1 MKQLSKPSYPF
12 PVQHRTSLFFTLIE
26 LLVVIAIIAIL
37 AAMLLPALSKAREK
51 ARTISCAA
59 NLKQIGVYEQF
70 YEDEYDGG
78 AIPTLYWGTWTWDN
92 ASINNP
98 CWPHLIQIIYKIPL
112 KTIVC
117 PSSPTAS
124 AAADNSRTHN
134 GIVYHC
140 YQPQYSANDTGI
152 GQINKDTFRRYCPS
166 YPDDYGKLIYPA
178 LNGKS
183 LSTKIFISD
192 TDANAT
198 GFTVSNI
205 QLRVGTI
212 RHGQKSNVLWGDG
225 HVAPIAPPWTNYQ
238 KFEYQINQ

>member
-1 MKQLSKPSYPF
+1 MI
-12 PVQHRTSLFFTLIE
+12 VHTSLKNHRNVFTLIE

-59 NLKQIGVYEQF
+59 NLKQIGVYQHF

-78 AIPTLYWGTWTWDN
+78 AIPTLYWGVWGWNN
-92 ASINNP
+92 ATISSP
-98 CWPHLIQIIYKIPL
+98 CWQHLIQIIYNVPL
-112 KTIVC
+112 KTVMC
-117 PSSPTAS
+117 PSQPVNSGTT
-124 AAADNSRTHN
+124 DNTRTL
-134 GIVYHC
+134 GGVVYHC

-152 GQINKDTFRRYCPS
+152 GQIDKDTSRRTSPS
-166 YPDDYGKLIYPA
+166 YPADFSKLIYPA

-183 LSTKIFISD
+183 LSEKIFISD
-192 TDANAT
+192 TDYNAT
-198 GFTVSNI
+198 GFNVSNI

-225 HVAPIAPPWTNYQ
+225 HVAPITPPWTNYQ
-238 KFEYQINQ
+238 KLELQVNQ